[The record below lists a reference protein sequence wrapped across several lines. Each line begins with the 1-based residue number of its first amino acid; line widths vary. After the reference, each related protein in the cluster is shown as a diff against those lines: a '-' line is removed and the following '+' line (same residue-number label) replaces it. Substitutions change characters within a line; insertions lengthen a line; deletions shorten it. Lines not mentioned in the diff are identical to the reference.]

1 VASVLRAW
9 IERLA
14 GSIRGIYR
22 AHIDDLR
29 ELAFDGP
36 SNGSIDLPR
45 GWKVLRNYN
54 SLQLKHRQLR
64 RAAVPYSIKLVGSGE
79 TLIEP
84 AAIKIRA
91 EVMSCR
97 GLGRPSDLWEAHF
110 DADSVEGPLT
120 ARNFKEGD
128 RLVPLGMKGRRKV
141 KDIFI
146 DRKVPISLRRRVPL
160 IVAGE
165 SIAWVPGIVRADVA
179 LLTPKTRRALRLVAE
194 PFIASKTISVLAS

>member
-1 VASVLRAW
+1 
-9 IERLA
+9 
-14 GSIRGIYR
+14 
-22 AHIDDLR
+22 
-29 ELAFDGP
+29 
-36 SNGSIDLPR
+36 
-45 GWKVLRNYN
+45 
-54 SLQLKHRQLR
+54 
-64 RAAVPYSIKLVGSGE
+64 
-79 TLIEP
+79 
-84 AAIKIRA
+84 
-91 EVMSCR
+91 
-97 GLGRPSDLWEAHF
+97 LGRPSDLWEAHF